1 MWLEDLFPWVRR
13 DSIHLTKDEEGVVI
27 AKRLQELAA
36 SEKAEDI
43 KQTAAEFPTVKQ
55 GY

>member
-1 MWLEDLFPWVRR
+1 MLLESLFLWARPG
-13 DSIHLTKDEEGVVI
+13 SIERKNEEGIRI

-36 SEKAEDI
+36 SEKAEDV